1 MEVFMR
7 TNEAA
12 RPTGSSPSILSAILG
27 VAATVTRPL
36 WMLADTLGASHER
49 WKQRQALLSLDDHLL
64 KDIGVS
70 RAQAEDEAGK
80 PFWRE

>member
-1 MEVFMR
+1 MR

-12 RPTGSSPSILSAILG
+12 RPTGSSPSILSAIVG
-27 VAATVTRPL
+27 AATAVTRPV
-36 WMLADTLGASHER
+36 WMLAEAVMAWHER
-49 WKQRQALLSLDDHLL
+49 WKQRQALLALDDHLL

-70 RAQAEDEAGK
+70 RSQAEDEGGK